1 MRSLGYLEPALN
13 EIDSALR
20 TLAKYGSLGVG
31 GSVLTHTNGTHTT
44 PMSNLY
50 VTPLEQSV
58 TASSV
63 FGPIGQVNS
72 DLFISAASPTP
83 RASIDRFE
91 TTAFDPFRH
100 AVSAVRYA
108 SLSCI
113 VSTFVTFCFL
123 SFVAIFY
130 DNSCVGWTT
139 SSRPDF
145 YKHKHI

>member
-31 GSVLTHTNGTHTT
+31 SMLTHTNGTHTA

-100 AVSAVRYA
+100 VSHLIVHDGCVQHE
-108 SLSCI
+108 SNFCSCFNAFR
-113 VSTFVTFCFL
+113 SRR
-123 SFVAIFY
+123 
-130 DNSCVGWTT
+130 DN
-139 SSRPDF
+139 RQLPQF
-145 YKHKHI
+145 Q